1 MVFGQSL
8 APRCPLPPLCSETT
22 FVQPIYLDFN
32 STTPVAPSVLEK
44 MQPFWAE
51 HFLLPAQQH
60 HDGHAVAEGLEEAR
74 QSVAALLGCDAFEIV
89 FTSGATEANNLAI
102 LGIDRLQP
110 PGHIILSA
118 LEHES
123 VWRTAD
129 CLVAAGWTLSVA
141 EAGPAGTVSP
151 DQIASLFRKE
161 TRLVCLQAAN
171 PVLGTLQPVRE
182 IADLCHAQGA
192 RLHCDASQLLGK
204 APLDVEQLRA
214 DTVAISGHKLYGP
227 KGTGALYVRR
237 GISLSPVLW
246 GELREMG
253 LRPGAEN
260 VPGWIGLGAA
270 SLLASRCVPEACDT
284 LTELRDRFVE
294 RLRDLLGETVQVLC
308 EPTARLPNTVALQLA
323 GNAQR
328 IQAVA
333 GRLVF
338 LTART
343 IPPADE
349 MTRSLRAIG
358 RSDPEIARTLRI
370 SLGWTTSREQ
380 VDRAVELLVDA
391 AELATTSHL

>member
-1 MVFGQSL
+1 M
-8 APRCPLPPLCSETT
+8 
-22 FVQPIYLDFN
+22 QPIYLDFN

-74 QSVAALLGCDAFEIV
+74 QNVAAMLGCDAFEIV

-102 LGIDRLQP
+102 LGTHRSQAA
-110 PGHIILSA
+110 GHVIVSA

-123 VWRTAD
+123 VWRTTEWLAES
-129 CLVAAGWTLSVA
+129 GWSISVA
-141 EAGPAGTVSP
+141 EADTSGTVSGATIKQLLRP
-151 DQIASLFRKE
+151 D

-182 IADLCHAQGA
+182 VADLCHARGV
-192 RLHCDASQLLGK
+192 RLHCDATQLLGK
-204 APLDVEQLRA
+204 SPSDVLQLRA
-214 DTVAISGHKLYGP
+214 DTVAVSGHKMYGP

-237 GISLSPVLW
+237 GIPLSPVMW
-246 GELREMG
+246 GEQREMG

-270 SLLASRCVPEACDT
+270 SMLAARCVPDACDN
-284 LTELRDRFVE
+284 LAELRDRFVT
-294 RLRDLLGETVQVLC
+294 RLRDLLGDTIEILC
-308 EPTARLPNTVALQLA
+308 ESQNRLPNTLTIQFS
-323 GNAQR
+323 GDAQR
-328 IQAVA
+328 IQAAA

-338 LTART
+338 LTARSAS
-343 IPPADE
+343 PADE
-349 MTRSLRAIG
+349 MTRCLRAIG
-358 RSDPEIARTLRI
+358 RTDGQIARTIRI

-380 VDRAVELLVDA
+380 VDRAAELLVDA
-391 AELATTSHL
+391 ADYATTSRN